1 MHRVLRS
8 TLSRTLPSNSTISN
22 HFNNPFQSS
31 SSSSL
36 IRSLFSAIPIGG
48 TNSQKSQQRPEI
60 LCDFMKWGSV
70 GFNRALSNFATG
82 FTPLK
87 PKPLDSIVDV
97 HRLKNRDPQDIA
109 SAWDDVINFNLIAL
123 ILVYCFSITLLYYSL
138 FFARSGN
145 KYHIGRGHIG
155 ATMKAKLYHL
165 LEHRASECRYFVIP
179 LWRGKGYTT
188 MFIQVQAPHM
198 MFTGLEDYKARGTQ
212 ASPYF
217 TVTFYKE
224 FAESKDLVLIRGD
237 IVFTSKLTDSEAEWL
252 LETAQ
257 SFYLNDAR
265 GVGFLEFRYKKMEE
279 WCGIIFNPDVQL
291 HPAIIC
297 ISTTTILEPDIVP
310 PMYCKDEFLTWH
322 KMHPSSADLH
332 HMLDCS

>member
-1 MHRVLRS
+1 MMQRVLRS
-8 TLSRTLPSNSTISN
+8 TLSRTLASNSTFTT
-22 HFNNPFQSS
+22 HFNNPFASS
-31 SSSSL
+31 SS
-36 IRSLFSAIPIGG
+36 SLFSAIPIGG
-48 TNSQKSQQRPEI
+48 PTSQKLQQPPEI
-60 LCDFMKWGSV
+60 LCNFMKWGSV
-70 GFNRALSNFATG
+70 GFIRTLSNFATG

-97 HRLKNRDPQDIA
+97 HRLKDRDPQDIA
-109 SAWDDVINFNLIAL
+109 SAWDD
-123 ILVYCFSITLLYYSL
+123 
-138 FFARSGN
+138 
-145 KYHIGRGHIG
+145 YHIGRGHIG
-155 ATMKAKLYHL
+155 ATMKAKLYNL

-179 LWRGKGYTT
+179 LWRGRGYTT
-188 MFIQVQAPHM
+188 MFVQVQAPHM

-265 GVGFLEFRYKKMEE
+265 YKLVERFNRETHDFEFK
-279 WCGIIFNPDVQL
+279 DVLQAL
-291 HPAIIC
+291 NIP
-297 ISTTTILEPDIVP
+297 IL
-310 PMYCKDEFLTWH
+310 
-322 KMHPSSADLH
+322 
-332 HMLDCS
+332 